1 MTKHFI
7 CINLQ
12 KKHFAHFAHS
22 AVAYLTEM
30 FEISLENLLEAD
42 NGSHTVCLQTE
53 KRQKLIELWT
63 VHLVCSVSRTS
74 LKDNTANKCV
84 TFMLQKQSN
93 DTLKK
98 KKIRNSYCNF
108 YYYFL
113 LNNESLILPISLV
126 SGDWYRCSLLMLI
139 CIWLLFKPHINS
151 YNGPGD
157 KHGFIWSI

>member
-1 MTKHFI
+1 
-7 CINLQ
+7 
-12 KKHFAHFAHS
+12 
-22 AVAYLTEM
+22 M

-42 NGSHTVCLQTE
+42 NGSHTVCLQPE

-98 KKIRNSYCNF
+98 KKSEI
-108 YYYFL
+108 
-113 LNNESLILPISLV
+113 
-126 SGDWYRCSLLMLI
+126 
-139 CIWLLFKPHINS
+139 HTAT
-151 YNGPGD
+151 
-157 KHGFIWSI
+157 FIIIFN